1 MKKHYITYLIPILLI
16 LLVSSCQKEESE
28 PTPPTNNN
36 GGGTNLT
43 SKTLYIAKGNV
54 SLDTYFEMPALLV
67 GTNIYECNYTQ
78 ATDWSY
84 TFETETNYYV
94 EFTIGTNPNTTLV
107 YAGDIKFD
115 TQGNLVE
122 ISGNQLGN
130 TGYMIQVQTC
140 NPTVGDQ
147 LVLYQ

>member
-1 MKKHYITYLIPILLI
+1 MKNILFILSLVVFSVLIN
-16 LLVSSCQKEESE
+16 SCQKEEPQ

-43 SKTLYIAKGNV
+43 SKTLYVAKGNV

-94 EFTIGTNPNTTLV
+94 EFTIGTAPNTTQV

-122 ISGNQLGN
+122 ISGNQLGS
-130 TGYMIQVQTC
+130 TGYMIQVQAC

>member
-1 MKKHYITYLIPILLI
+1 MKNIIFTLGVLTLL
-16 LLVSSCQKEESE
+16 LTFTSCQKEEPE
-28 PTPPTNNN
+28 PTTPTNNN
-36 GGGTNLT
+36 GGTNLT

-54 SLDTYFEMPALLV
+54 SLNTYFEMPALLV
-67 GTNIYECNYTQ
+67 GTYIYECSNTQ
-78 ATDWSY
+78 ATDFTY
-84 TFETETNYYV
+84 TFQTETNYYV

>member
-1 MKKHYITYLIPILLI
+1 MKNILSIMSLVVLSVLIN
-16 LLVSSCQKEESE
+16 SCQKEEPQ

-43 SKTLYIAKGNV
+43 NKTLYIAKANV

-67 GTNIYECNYTQ
+67 GTNIYECNNTQ

-94 EFTIGTNPNTTLV
+94 EFTIGTAPNTTLV